1 MGVRG
6 KSLKKGE
13 TGGRRRR
20 ILAGDSL
27 EGGGGGE
34 RNAEGMQLVVP
45 RAQIYIERFP
55 SNRASGKFSF
65 EKGNYLH

>member
-1 MGVRG
+1 MCFKRG

-34 RNAEGMQLVVP
+34 RNAEEMQLVVCVCV
-45 RAQIYIERFP
+45 F
-55 SNRASGKFSF
+55 G
-65 EKGNYLH
+65 